1 VNAVVVS
8 VSAEARAP
16 KRRPNAK
23 SAANPSGR
31 FGGIRAAAYS
41 FVASYGAMI
50 FSDLI
55 GKLERHVRF
64 TPESGHWLT
73 VHAGSVGGAGS
84 CVAY

>member
-1 VNAVVVS
+1 
-8 VSAEARAP
+8 
-16 KRRPNAK
+16 
-23 SAANPSGR
+23 
-31 FGGIRAAAYS
+31 
-41 FVASYGAMI
+41 MI

-84 CVAY
+84 CVA